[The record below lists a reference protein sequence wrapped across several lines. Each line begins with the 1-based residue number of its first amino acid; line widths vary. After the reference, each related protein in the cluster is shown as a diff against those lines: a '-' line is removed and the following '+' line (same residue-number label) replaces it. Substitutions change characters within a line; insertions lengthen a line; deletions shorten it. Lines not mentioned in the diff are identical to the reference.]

1 MGQREQAG
9 PADLDRQEQAM
20 YLPYQIVQALEDE
33 RLWMAERDRRTA
45 TLRRAYRETT
55 KTRKQGHRLVR
66 VLFPRTTG

>member
-1 MGQREQAG
+1 
-9 PADLDRQEQAM
+9 M
-20 YLPYQIVQALEDE
+20 YLPYQIVQALDDE
-33 RLWMAERDRRTA
+33 RLWTAERDRRAA